1 MQNSTIPG
9 CFTIPFPAAS
19 EFFVGSLDSV
29 HIQHI
34 PLTQPLAR
42 PAAFPAAAR
51 EHFPDPLKSRKR
63 APACSIVCSFTDF
76 GAQAPHN
83 SPGALRAPDCL
94 ISLWFRGTS
103 LIDGGK
109 YTFCAPPQ
117 NRVPMHSSFVAYPQ
131 CFPIFPI
138 YPSLPCGARLLAA
151 PAQIGPF
158 PHPSPFTIPANAVAA
173 IPMPNMLP
181 LATGPVATV
190 LKNTRVDEKRRAVAR
205 RAKSACSAVD
215 TRPTL
220 PSSRRG
226 GGCTS
231 HSPSGMVLSQ

>member
-29 HIQHI
+29 HIPHI

-63 APACSIVCSFTDF
+63 APACSIVCSSTAF

-131 CFPIFPI
+131 CFPIFPVYPSLCPYLPHLSLPLSLSSPSIPPSVPIFPI
-138 YPSLPCGARLLAA
+138 YPSPCL
-151 PAQIGPF
+151 
-158 PHPSPFTIPANAVAA
+158 
-173 IPMPNMLP
+173 MLR
-181 LATGPVATV
+181 TV
-190 LKNTRVDEKRRAVAR
+190 TEVTVG
-205 RAKSACSAVD
+205 S
-215 TRPTL
+215 
-220 PSSRRG
+220 
-226 GGCTS
+226 
-231 HSPSGMVLSQ
+231 

>member
-1 MQNSTIPG
+1 MAQNHQTDRLYNSCQFAFPVARKSSSTNG
-9 CFTIPFPAAS
+9 SQRFGG
-19 EFFVGSLDSV
+19 GSLDSV
-29 HIQHI
+29 HIPHI

-63 APACSIVCSFTDF
+63 APACSIVCSFTAF

-138 YPSLPCGARLLAA
+138 YPSLCPYL
-151 PAQIGPF
+151 
-158 PHPSPFTIPANAVAA
+158 PHLS
-173 IPMPNMLP
+173 LP
-181 LATGPVATV
+181 LSNAQNSDG
-190 LKNTRVDEKRRAVAR
+190 
-205 RAKSACSAVD
+205 
-215 TRPTL
+215 
-220 PSSRRG
+220 
-226 GGCTS
+226 S
-231 HSPSGMVLSQ
+231 HCW